1 MGFRVDVNML
11 PDQMTGENCE
21 IVLRIFQ
28 SDSGEQ
34 DRQKEKHT
42 HTQKTGLLH
51 ESLWSEFTQ
60 KVSLF
65 QGRK

>member
-1 MGFRVDVNML
+1 MGFRVGVNML
-11 PDQMTGENCE
+11 RDQMTGENCE

-28 SDSGEQ
+28 SNSGEQ

-51 ESLWSEFTQ
+51 ESL
-60 KVSLF
+60 
-65 QGRK
+65 

>member
-42 HTQKTGLLH
+42 HTKKQGSYMKVYGL
-51 ESLWSEFTQ
+51 SL
-60 KVSLF
+60 
-65 QGRK
+65 RRR